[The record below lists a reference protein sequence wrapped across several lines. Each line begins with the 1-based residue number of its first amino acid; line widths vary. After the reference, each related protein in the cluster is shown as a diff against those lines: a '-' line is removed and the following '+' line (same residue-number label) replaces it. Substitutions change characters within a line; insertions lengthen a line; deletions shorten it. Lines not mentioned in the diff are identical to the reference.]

1 MGEKNL
7 ELYRIVSTAI
17 IHKDGRFLITKRSLN
32 KKAFPGKW
40 IVPGGGLEPND
51 YINTPPTTES
61 DNVWYRVLENN
72 LRREILE
79 EVGVEMGKIDY
90 LLDLVFIRPDNIHVL
105 TLSFYTP
112 WKSGEVKLND
122 ENIDFA
128 WISVSQIRDY
138 DLIGGI
144 EEEII
149 MVDKILKGE
158 DPSVVKI

>member
-1 MGEKNL
+1 MAQDV
-7 ELYRIVSTAI
+7 ELYRVTSTAI

-40 IVPGGGLEPND
+40 TVPGGGLESGD
-51 YINTPPTTES
+51 YINTPPTTKS
-61 DNVWYRVLENN
+61 DKVWYSVLDNN

-79 EVGVEMGKIDY
+79 EVGVEMEKINY

-105 TLSFYTP
+105 TLSFYAP
-112 WKSGEVKLND
+112 WKSGEVKLNE

-128 WISVSQIRDY
+128 WISASQIKDY

-144 EEEII
+144 AEEII

-158 DPSVVKI
+158 DPSTVKI